1 MDEYHLS
8 HLKRIDLF
16 ESFSDEELAD
26 LAGEISEVRCDAGE
40 ILFKEGDMGRDMFVL
55 LKGSLRIWK
64 DHRFITNLSPVEYIG
79 EMSIIDNEPRSATV
93 EALIPS
99 RLLKISTANFQKY
112 LASRPLA
119 LVSVMKR
126 LTKRIR
132 RDTEL
137 IAAEFE
143 KTNIMI
149 HDMRNMLSTFLL
161 INAMEKKIEDAE
173 LRTWCEFLREARQNL
188 TTMMEEALA
197 HAKRLHYAPAMAP
210 ACLCTLI
217 AKMADAD
224 FVVHPDLRDRKIA
237 LRVKQRPPLFP
248 FSKLDIRRV
257 IWNLVLNAAQASEPR
272 NAIEIETDCDHRQAL
287 VRVKDWGE
295 GIPAGLGEKIF
306 MPRVT
311 TRPGGNGLG
320 LASCRQI
327 IEEKHGGVI
336 SFDSRPDKGT
346 IFTFTLPLK
355 RGPAGETS

>member
-161 INAMEKKIEDAE
+161 INA
-173 LRTWCEFLREARQNL
+173 NL